1 MRYMVSALMFL
12 YSVSCGN
19 SMRLQSLLYVSL
31 QNFCGSLWAQPATVD
46 TYIIIPGISPFE
58 IGVVIVVSFAA
69 DIMFVDFGNGLFSGD

>member
-31 QNFCGSLWAQPATVD
+31 QNFCGSLWAQPTTVD
-46 TYIIIPGISPFE
+46 THIIIPGITPFE
-58 IGVVIVVSFAA
+58 IGVVIVVSFTV
-69 DIMFVDFGNGLFSGD
+69 DIMFVDFGNSIFFWD